1 MKKIRVV
8 QIVPMLGPGGAERV
22 VVDIATGLNRER
34 FETGVISIWRRTGC
48 ELEQALDDGDV
59 GVEYLG
65 KGWGFDG
72 RTFHRLHRALRDFR
86 PDVVHTHLQVLRYAF
101 PSLLL
106 QRPGL
111 TLHTVHNLAER
122 EVEPRAQ
129 VLQKYAFR
137 HGVMPIAVSK
147 EVSLS
152 LKRLYG
158 VAPSRV
164 IANGIRTSH
173 YANPQV
179 SRKEWRVRAGFN
191 EGHVLF
197 VCVARLMEQKNHALL
212 LKAFAQGPASDARA
226 QLVLVGDGPLGEKLL
241 AQAESL
247 GLARQVRF
255 LGVRSDVA
263 DVLGASD
270 VFVMSSDWE
279 GNPLSVMEAMASGL
293 PLVCTAAGGVPDL
306 FANGREGFLVQ
317 PGDGRGMANSMAFL
331 LRSAESRLAM
341 GAAGA
346 RRAKEYFDVSRMVH
360 AYEQLYEKAIGGT
373 RLPRTEIM
381 TRGESLS
388 AHALGG
394 AA

>member
-1 MKKIRVV
+1 
-8 QIVPMLGPGGAERV
+8 MLGPGGAERV

-48 ELEQALDDGDV
+48 ELESALDQSDV
-59 GVEYLG
+59 NVEYLG

-72 RTFHRLHRALRDFR
+72 RTFYRLHRALRDFR

-106 QRPGL
+106 RRPGL

-122 EVEPRAQ
+122 EVERRAQ

-137 HGVMPIAVSK
+137 HGVMPVAVSK

-173 YANPQV
+173 YANPQI
-179 SRKEWRVRAGFN
+179 SRQEWRARAGFK
-191 EGHVLF
+191 EEHVLF
-197 VCVARLMEQKNHALL
+197 VCVARFMEQKNHALL
-212 LKAFAQGPASDARA
+212 LRAFAQGPASDSRA
-226 QLVLVGDGPLGEKLL
+226 QLLLVGDGPLGNKLL
-241 AQAESL
+241 AQAEHL
-247 GLARQVRF
+247 GIARQVRF

-306 FANGREGFLVQ
+306 FANAREGFLVQ
-317 PGDGRGMANSMAFL
+317 PGDGRGLANSMAFL

-346 RRAKEYFDVSRMVH
+346 RRAKEYYDVSRMVH
-360 AYEQLYEKAIGGT
+360 AYEQLYEKAIGST
-373 RLPRTEIM
+373 RLPRTEVM
-381 TRGESLS
+381 KRAQSLS
-388 AHALGG
+388 ARALGG
-394 AA
+394 AV

>member
-1 MKKIRVV
+1 
-8 QIVPMLGPGGAERV
+8 MLGPGGAERV

-34 FETGVISIWRRTGC
+34 FEAGVISIWRRTGC
-48 ELEQALDDGDV
+48 ELESALDNS
-59 GVEYLG
+59 GVRVDYLG
-65 KGWGFDG
+65 KGWGLDA
-72 RTFHRLHRALRDFR
+72 RTFYRLHRALRNFR

-106 QRPGL
+106 HKPHL
-111 TLHTVHNLAER
+111 VVHTVHNLAER

-129 VLQKYAFR
+129 YLQKYAFR

-152 LKRLYG
+152 LKRLYA

-179 SRKEWRVRAGFN
+179 RRQEWRARSGFN
-191 EGHVLF
+191 EAHVLF
-197 VCVARLMEQKNHALL
+197 VCVARLMEQKNHSLL
-212 LKAFAQGPASDARA
+212 LKAFAQGPASDPRA
-226 QLVLVGDGPLGEKLL
+226 QLLLAGDGPLDEKLQ

-247 GLARQVRF
+247 GIARQVHF

-317 PGDGRGMANSMAFL
+317 PGDGRGLANSMAFL
-331 LRSAESRLAM
+331 LTSAESRLAM

-346 RRAKEYFDVSRMVH
+346 RRAKEYYDVSRMVR
-360 AYEQLYEKAIGGT
+360 AYEQLYEKAIGST

-381 TRGESLS
+381 KRAESMS
-388 AHALGG
+388 ARALGV
-394 AA
+394 AV

>member
-8 QIVPMLGPGGAERV
+8 QILPMLGPGGAERV

-34 FETGVISIWRRTGC
+34 FEAGVISIWHRTGC
-48 ELEQALDDGDV
+48 ELEYALDNCDV
-59 GVEYLG
+59 RVKYLG

-72 RTFHRLHRALRDFR
+72 RTFYRLHCALRDFR

-101 PSLLL
+101 PPLLL
-106 QRPGL
+106 HRPGL
-111 TLHTVHNLAER
+111 MLHTVHNLAER

-152 LKRLYG
+152 LRRLYG
-158 VAPSRV
+158 VGSSRV

-173 YANPQV
+173 YANPKV
-179 SRKEWRVRAGFN
+179 SRKAWRATEGFK
-191 EGHVLF
+191 EEHVLF
-197 VCVARLMEQKNHALL
+197 VCVARFMEQKNHALL
-212 LKAFAQGPASDARA
+212 LRAFAQGLASSSRA
-226 QLVLVGDGPLGEKLL
+226 QMLLVGDGPLREKLQ

-247 GLARQVRF
+247 GIARQVRF

-293 PLVCTAAGGVPDL
+293 PLVCTAVGGVPDL

-317 PGDGRGMANSMAFL
+317 PGDGRGLANSMAFL
-331 LRSAESRLAM
+331 LTSAESRLAM
-341 GAAGA
+341 GAAGV
-346 RRAKEYFDVSRMVH
+346 RRAKEYYDVSRMVH
-360 AYEQLYEKAIGGT
+360 AYEQLYEKAIGST

-381 TRGESLS
+381 KHAESMS
-388 AHALGG
+388 AQELGG